1 MKIYTCFGD
10 KGKTKL
16 ISGETVGKNDKLIV
30 AYGSIDKLISFLA
43 VFISFYKEFYS
54 YTIKNKHKL
63 KKINIIIDLLNDV
76 QLVLFKLSTDLASTN
91 LNDEQLNKFKI
102 KRITEDDVKNLE
114 KIIDKILEKSNKID
128 SFIIPSNNIL
138 SSMLHYLRT
147 LTRESEIKI
156 IDCLNYYNINKNIL
170 SFINRLSD
178 LFFAI
183 ALYFETLI
191 NNDIKLL
198 KNFKEKE
205 LFKDFFEN
213 F

>member
-16 ISGETVGKNDKLIV
+16 ISGEIVDKNDKLIV
-30 AYGSIDKLISFLA
+30 AYGNVDKLIAFLG
-43 VFISFYKEFYS
+43 FIISFYKEFYS
-54 YTIKNKHKL
+54 YIIKNKYKL
-63 KKINIIIDLLNDV
+63 KKINIIMELLNDI
-76 QLVLFKLSTDLASTN
+76 QLILFNLSTDLASTN
-91 LNDEQLNKFKI
+91 LNDKQLNKFKI
-102 KRITEDDVKNLE
+102 KRITENDVKNLE

-128 SFIIPSNNIL
+128 SFVIPSNNVL

-147 LTRESEIKI
+147 LTREAEVKI
-156 IDCLNYYNINKNIL
+156 IDCLNHYDINKNIL

-183 ALYFETLI
+183 ALYLENLI

-198 KNFKEKE
+198 KNHKEKQ
-205 LFKDFFEN
+205 LFKDFFEK